1 MSSIPIVEAFLD
13 GQPIVIGRP
22 TLAAALAA
30 GVEAAEARGRIIVEA
45 VADGRPLDDNALD
58 QPSDSPGDV
67 REVRLVSAEPRALVR
82 VTFLDAADA
91 LDDAKNDQAR
101 AAEMVQ
107 VGHLSEAMK
116 PLQSALATWQ
126 TVRDVVD
133 RGSAVLKIDLKNPG
147 VAGGVSVEDRTS
159 ELLSRLN
166 EIKSAITRE
175 DWSALSDILAYDLGE
190 QIDAW
195 KGMLRGLAD
204 HVMAMPRFD
213 GGRQAGST
221 NGGAHANES
230 GGGRA

>member
-1 MSSIPIVEAFLD
+1 MSSIPFVEAFLD

-45 VADGRPLDDNALD
+45 VADGRALDDSALD
-58 QPSDSPGDV
+58 QPSDRPGDV

-91 LDDAKNDQAR
+91 LDDARSEQSR

-133 RGSAVLKIDLKNPG
+133 RGSAVLRIDLKSPS

-175 DWSALSDILAYDLGE
+175 DWSALSDILAYDLAE

-195 KGMLRGLAD
+195 KAMLRGLAD

-213 GGRQAGST
+213 GGRPGDTQGERLD
-221 NGGAHANES
+221 GGNAD
-230 GGGRA
+230 GGRA